1 MAEWL
6 YNRCCR
12 GSQNGNPGSEELLP
26 NLGSADYMREID
38 LALDSARHLVVVTNC
53 VDNVLASWVEA
64 EWRGFINENRSG
76 RKTGNAITL
85 IERYLR

>member
-1 MAEWL
+1 M
-6 YNRCCR
+6 
-12 GSQNGNPGSEELLP
+12 G
-26 NLGSADYMREID
+26 EID

-64 EWRGFINENRSG
+64 EWRVFINENRSG

-85 IERYLR
+85 TKRYLR

>member
-1 MAEWL
+1 
-6 YNRCCR
+6 
-12 GSQNGNPGSEELLP
+12 
-26 NLGSADYMREID
+26 MREID

-85 IERYLR
+85 IAAGMAPGELPMSLPYYEAIPLHGSCADGLLSYLK